1 MIRRR
6 RAVSVRRAARRR
18 RGSKKKFSKKLKN
31 FLSIF
36 HPLWRTMHL
45 LYIEEGHGT
54 SEMAKIFLSP
64 ETGSDGLTRRLSV

>member
-6 RAVSVRRAARRR
+6 RADSVRRAGWRR
-18 RGSKKKFSKKLKN
+18 RGAKKIFSKKLKN

-36 HPLWRTMHL
+36 HPLWRISHL

-54 SEMAKIFLSP
+54 SEMAKIF
-64 ETGSDGLTRRLSV
+64 

>member
-6 RAVSVRRAARRR
+6 RADSVRRAARRR
-18 RGSKKKFSKKLKN
+18 RGAKKIFSKKLKN

-36 HPLWRTMHL
+36 HPLWRISHL

-54 SEMAKIFLSP
+54 SEMAKIF
-64 ETGSDGLTRRLSV
+64 